1 LVPRIPAGPGG
12 RNFSGKAL
20 YNGLHP
26 RIYLKTN
33 RKIHYKK
40 KGLGVA
46 FDIGTTTIAAAAVN
60 LSDGKVL
67 GTGSLPNPQARWGA
81 DVLSRIQAIK
91 NAPELLQKLSE
102 SVAGA
107 LSSLIRELGVK
118 SVTEITAAGNPVM
131 EQILLK
137 ISPEGLSRPPY
148 RPAFKNARTVEAKDI
163 GIDAGEDTPFYVFPI
178 IGGFVGGDAAA
189 VALALGL
196 DKKGCVLAID
206 IGTNSEILLGV
217 SGALYAASA
226 AAGPAFEAGEIR
238 CGMTAQNGAIQGVR
252 FEGDSLALDVIGR
265 APAKGI
271 CGSGLIDAVAGL
283 IRSGVIDPS
292 GRIKDRSEVPT
303 NLSTRIREEKGG
315 NSFVLYRGS
324 SGEVS
329 LSQEDIR
336 ALQVAKS
343 AIKAGI
349 TLLLKKA
356 GVKHGDVQ
364 RVYVAGAFGSNL
376 KKEGLAAIGLLEPG
390 WEMEAAG
397 DAALDGA
404 ILALVSDEEKERAE
418 EIARAVKYVSL
429 SGSAHFQEEFIK
441 GMNF

>member
-1 LVPRIPAGPGG
+1 M
-12 RNFSGKAL
+12 
-20 YNGLHP
+20 
-26 RIYLKTN
+26 KTD

-60 LSDGKVL
+60 LSDGKVM
-67 GTGSLPNPQARWGA
+67 GAGSLPNPQARWGA
-81 DVLSRIQAIK
+81 DLLSRIQAIK
-91 NAPELLQKLSE
+91 NAPQLLRELSV

-107 LSSLIRELGVK
+107 LNALIRELDAE

-131 EQILLK
+131 EQILLG

-148 RPAFKNARTVEAKDI
+148 RPAFKNARTVPAKDI
-163 GIDAGEDTPFYVFPI
+163 GIDAGEDTPLYVFPI

-189 VALALGL
+189 VALALDL
-196 DKKGCVLAID
+196 DKKGCVIAID
-206 IGTNSEILLGV
+206 IGTNSEIILGV
-217 SGALYAASA
+217 NGALYAASA

-238 CGMTAQNGAIQGVR
+238 CGMTAQKGAIKGVS
-252 FEGDSLALDVIGR
+252 FVGDSIALDVIGST
-265 APAKGI
+265 PAKGI
-271 CGSGLIDAVAGL
+271 CGSGLIDAVSGL
-283 IRSGVIDPS
+283 IRSGVIDAS
-292 GRIKDRSEVPT
+292 GRIKDRAEVPT
-303 NLSTRIREEKGG
+303 NLSTRIREELGG
-315 NSFVLYRGS
+315 NSFALYRGA

-356 GVKHGDVQ
+356 GVKPVDVQ
-364 RVYVAGAFGSNL
+364 RVYVAGAFGSSL
-376 KKEGLAAIGLLEPG
+376 KKEGLAAIGLLDPG

-404 ILALVSDEEKERAE
+404 ILALVSDEEKKRAE

-429 SGSAHFQEEFIK
+429 SGSARFQEEFIRN
-441 GMNF
+441 MNF